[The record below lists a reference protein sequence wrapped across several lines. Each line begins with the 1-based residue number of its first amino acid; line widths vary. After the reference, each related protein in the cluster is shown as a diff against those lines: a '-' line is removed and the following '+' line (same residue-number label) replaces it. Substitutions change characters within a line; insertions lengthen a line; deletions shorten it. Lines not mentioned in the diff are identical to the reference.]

1 MPIAHPRKETK
12 FRSRISDNI
21 NLIVEMKRS
30 KNRFNKTRTLTGM
43 LNDRDTLRIEWT
55 RFQSDMHEKLSLQKH
70 GTTGNSHYA

>member
-1 MPIAHPRKETK
+1 
-12 FRSRISDNI
+12 
-21 NLIVEMKRS
+21 MKRS
-30 KNRFNKTRTLTGM
+30 KNRFKKTRTLTGM